1 MGVWGWGLKVGG
13 GGGGGCRT
21 AGGRRGFA
29 FFFFLEDGKS
39 WGEEG
44 GREGSHL
51 PSIFTGS
58 ELLNWELELERVP
71 ETLQIQLHL
80 EREEDGGGGE
90 RRNM

>member
-1 MGVWGWGLKVGG
+1 MFFFQRVG
-13 GGGGGCRT
+13 RV
-21 AGGRRGFA
+21 GGRR
-29 FFFFLEDGKS
+29 
-39 WGEEG
+39 EG

-80 EREEDGGGGE
+80 EREEDGGGEREGNVRGE
-90 RRNM
+90 KRRKTRRELAS

>member
-1 MGVWGWGLKVGG
+1 MV
-13 GGGGGCRT
+13 
-21 AGGRRGFA
+21 
-29 FFFFLEDGKS
+29 FFFLSEGGKG
-39 WGEEG
+39 WGEER

-80 EREEDGGGGE
+80 EREEDGAGE
-90 RRNM
+90 GEGNVRGEKRRKTRRELAS

>member
-1 MGVWGWGLKVGG
+1 MD
-13 GGGGGCRT
+13 
-21 AGGRRGFA
+21 GRRKERVC
-29 FFFFLEDGKS
+29 FFFFFSEGGKG
-39 WGEEG
+39 WGEER

-80 EREEDGGGGE
+80 EREEDGGGEGE
-90 RRNM
+90 GNVRGEKRRKTRRELAS